1 MTSSTLCSYTYLHQI
16 HPLVQRLMQPV
27 SARTEG
33 HKSFKCRVVKN
44 LKRIYQKQFVINER
58 NENLMSNEKMNES
71 LPAVASKTF
80 DLSKEFS
87 TVAEGEGSMIRT
99 STTDDDVTLFNA
111 INSSAEK
118 LEEYI
123 DQEVEVVAI
132 VVTSADVAE
141 DMNDE
146 DSNKVNKP
154 VVHFFCKHFLENKVI
169 SYSFIISPSYNVWS
183 IFFCD

>member
-1 MTSSTLCSYTYLHQI
+1 
-16 HPLVQRLMQPV
+16 MQ
-27 SARTEG
+27 SG
-33 HKSFKCRVVKN
+33 QN

-154 VVHFFCKHFLENKVI
+154 VVHFFCKDGKHISSISNGIRRATENLLSVGFAPSIESPITLKFKLVKTKKGTAH
-169 SYSFIISPSYNVWS
+169 SFDLVKR
-183 IFFCD
+183 